1 MINCIALD
9 DEPLALEVLISLCK
23 KIPFIDLLHTFTSF
37 SKAQQ
42 YLNSYP
48 VDLIFLDIEMPDKN
62 GLEFLK
68 TLNLNVMVIFTTAH
82 SKYAVDAFSVNAI
95 DYLLKPIEPDRLMAA
110 CLKASSYFEYLN
122 TSISKFQNF
131 LFVRSEYTLIKILH
145 SEIYYLET
153 FDDYIK
159 IHISKGKFILTLMSM
174 TKILEKLPKNEF
186 IRVHRS
192 FAVSISNISSIRSQT
207 IFIGG
212 TKIPIGAK
220 YKKQIQAFY
229 FVNK

>member
-1 MINCIALD
+1 
-9 DEPLALEVLISLCK
+9 
-23 KIPFIDLLHTFTSF
+23 LLRNF
-37 SKAQQ
+37 S
-42 YLNSYP
+42 
-48 VDLIFLDIEMPDKN
+48 
-62 GLEFLK
+62 
-68 TLNLNVMVIFTTAH
+68 
-82 SKYAVDAFSVNAI
+82 
-95 DYLLKPIEPDRLMAA
+95 
-110 CLKASSYFEYLN
+110 
-122 TSISKFQNF
+122 
-131 LFVRSEYTLIKILH
+131 
-145 SEIYYLET
+145 YLET

-192 FAVSISNISSIRSQT
+192 FAVSISNISSIKSQT
-207 IFIGG
+207 IFIGD

>member
-122 TSISKFQNF
+122 TH
-131 LFVRSEYTLIKILH
+131 Y
-145 SEIYYLET
+145 
-153 FDDYIK
+153 
-159 IHISKGKFILTLMSM
+159 
-174 TKILEKLPKNEF
+174 KLKTN
-186 IRVHRS
+186 
-192 FAVSISNISSIRSQT
+192 N
-207 IFIGG
+207 
-212 TKIPIGAK
+212 
-220 YKKQIQAFY
+220 KQPVA
-229 FVNK
+229 